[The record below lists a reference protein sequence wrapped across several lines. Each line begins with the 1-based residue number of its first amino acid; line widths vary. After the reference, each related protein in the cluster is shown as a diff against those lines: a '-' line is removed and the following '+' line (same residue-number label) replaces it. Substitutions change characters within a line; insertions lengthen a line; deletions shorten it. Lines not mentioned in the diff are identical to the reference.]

1 MPDQLKVQL
10 DKCKTV
16 RGEDYHKSRTKS
28 AKVSLLRIYG
38 VRCVGCDQGGIAVV
52 CVHAGAGSFI
62 RHDCDSFR
70 TMFAVCG
77 IYRVKLLSL
86 RVRHSFD

>member
-28 AKVSLLRIYG
+28 AKVSLLIYR
-38 VRCVGCDQGGIAVV
+38 VRCVGCDRGGIAVD

-62 RHDCDSFR
+62 RHDCDSIR
-70 TMFAVCG
+70 TMFAVWWN
-77 IYRVKLLSL
+77 VQSVALSL